1 MDFHLRP
8 SGSWTAE
15 LNGAEVLFGDGVL
28 DQLGEQVHAVLRHE
42 PAAAEARGDDAVHV
56 LLVTDPGVQAAGHS
70 DRALAMLAGAGV
82 EVRVFSELESNP
94 TSAHVEAGRAMA
106 EAWGR
111 VDLILGFGGGSAM
124 DCAKGIN
131 FLLSNGG
138 RMEDYWGTGLASRPM
153 LPSIGV
159 PTTAGTGSEAQ
170 SYALISQTES
180 KRKMACGDRKAR
192 FRSVLLDPQLISSV
206 PRETAAHT
214 GIDAVTHA
222 IESYVSTRHN
232 PISRLF
238 SREAWRLLD
247 GALESYLVAPED
259 PQARRA
265 MLLGSFLAGSGIEL
279 AMLGAAHACANP
291 LTARHG
297 VPHGCAVGLMLPPVV
312 RFNAADPA
320 SDAAAAYGE
329 LLQSSDLEVSEE
341 EAGERL
347 ALRLEQLNRAAGLG
361 RLQAFGVDAA
371 SLPRLAAEAAQQWTA
386 SFNPRPVTELDLEH
400 LYLEALEP
408 RRRGEPKA
416 PVEQVAQAVHEG
428 ARAS

>member
-15 LNGAEVLFGDGVL
+15 LNGAEVLFGDGIL
-28 DQLGEQVHAVLRHE
+28 DRLGEQVRTVLARE
-42 PAAAEARGDDAVHV
+42 SAATGGDAADAVHV
-56 LLVTDPGVQAAGHS
+56 LLVTDAGVQAAGHA
-70 DRALAMLAGAGV
+70 DRALAVLADAGV
-82 EVRVFSELESNP
+82 EVRVFADIESNP
-94 TSAHVEAGRAMA
+94 TTAHVEAGRAVA

-138 RMEDYWGTGLASRPM
+138 CMEDYWGSGKASQPM

-170 SYALISQTES
+170 SYALISQAAS
-180 KRKMACGDRKAR
+180 KTKMACGDRKAR
-192 FRSVLLDPQLISSV
+192 FRSVLLDPCLISSV

-214 GIDAVTHA
+214 GVDAVAHA
-222 IESYVSTRHN
+222 VESYVSTRHN

-238 SREAWRLLD
+238 SREGWRLLE

-259 PQARRA
+259 SQARRA

-279 AMLGAAHACANP
+279 SMLGAAHACANP

-297 VPHGCAVGLMLPPVV
+297 VPHGFAVGLMLPPVV

-320 SDAAAAYGE
+320 SGAAAAYVE
-329 LLQSSDLEVSEE
+329 LLQASDLEVSED

-347 ALRLEQLNRAAGLG
+347 ALRLEQLNRAASLG
-361 RLQAFGVDAA
+361 RLQAFGVDAEA
-371 SLPRLAAEAAQQWTA
+371 LPRLAAEAMEQWTA
-386 SFNPRPVTELDLEH
+386 GFNPRPVSEQDLEN

-408 RRRGEPKA
+408 RRRSEPTS
-416 PVEQVAQAVHEG
+416 PVHQG